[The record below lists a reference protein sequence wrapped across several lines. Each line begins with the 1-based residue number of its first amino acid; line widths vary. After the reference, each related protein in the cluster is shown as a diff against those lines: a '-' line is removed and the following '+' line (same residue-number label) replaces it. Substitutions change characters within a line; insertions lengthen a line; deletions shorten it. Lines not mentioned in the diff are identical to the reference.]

1 MIDAV
6 LQVCANP
13 YLAPDS
19 WGFVAQKWDCDFPS
33 AIVTVVLHE
42 THMLC
47 RCQDEL
53 HKQVYT
59 EVPQCGCLH
68 N

>member
-1 MIDAV
+1 M
-6 LQVCANP
+6 
-13 YLAPDS
+13 
-19 WGFVAQKWDCDFPS
+19 AQKWDCDFPS

-47 RCQDEL
+47 RCLDEL
-53 HKQVYT
+53 DKQAYT
-59 EVPQCGCLH
+59 KVPHCGCLH